1 MVSDIAK
8 GGALGT
14 AESAAIKR
22 GDPAPG
28 STPAST
34 GAPAPSASGG
44 QPGSKPTAAQEN
56 SPASGKAATAETGRS
71 DKTTGGTGTPAAGAA
86 QGGIASST
94 AASEAKTETI
104 KRGAPNQPG
113 AAGKSAP
120 AESTPSATAGAE
132 TTAAQK
138 DSSTTGAPGA
148 AAEESPAPAK
158 ASPWFGGTKA
168 GAAQAGTPDK
178 SAAPAQPAEAA
189 PKDEV
194 PDGDAPTTVM
204 RVQRP
209 APPVEDVAPEADT
222 VKMQTG
228 AGQQA
233 PPGSEDVTM
242 AMPVIKPD
250 DAQTVALPIQRPTD
264 APKPAGTDRVT
275 PSGGRVPITKP
286 PATPRSA
293 PGPKQPGPQGPSSP
307 QSGPGPVEDTR
318 PAPPPP
324 GLPRPGSA
332 PSPADIQP
340 TMPAQQLGGPR
351 PPQPRPI
358 AQPQRIAPPAQAPAA
373 AAEPASAPGRSKRW
387 LLAVAGA
394 AALVVV
400 LIGVIVA
407 VFANSTDNSPETKV
421 RAAITDYTQAL
432 KTGDLATLQSTTCG
446 PLHDFYKGIPADQF
460 AGVHQL
466 SMDRRTIPVVDEV
479 DAVKITDKTA
489 VAQATVYT
497 EADPNK
503 RSARTFDLQQTDN
516 GWKVCDPP
524 TSTP

>member
-1 MVSDIAK
+1 
-8 GGALGT
+8 
-14 AESAAIKR
+14 
-22 GDPAPG
+22 
-28 STPAST
+28 
-34 GAPAPSASGG
+34 
-44 QPGSKPTAAQEN
+44 
-56 SPASGKAATAETGRS
+56 
-71 DKTTGGTGTPAAGAA
+71 
-86 QGGIASST
+86 
-94 AASEAKTETI
+94 
-104 KRGAPNQPG
+104 
-113 AAGKSAP
+113 
-120 AESTPSATAGAE
+120 
-132 TTAAQK
+132 
-138 DSSTTGAPGA
+138 
-148 AAEESPAPAK
+148 
-158 ASPWFGGTKA
+158 
-168 GAAQAGTPDK
+168 
-178 SAAPAQPAEAA
+178 
-189 PKDEV
+189 
-194 PDGDAPTTVM
+194 M

-209 APPVEDVAPEADT
+209 APPVEDTAPDADT

-228 AGQQA
+228 AQGTGQQA

-250 DAQTVALPIQRPTD
+250 DAQTVALPIQRPAD

-275 PSGGRVPITKP
+275 PSAGRVPITKP

-307 QSGPGPVEDTR
+307 QNGPGPVEDTR
-318 PAPPPP
+318 PAPPHP
-324 GLPRPGSA
+324 GQPRQQASA

-358 AQPQRIAPPAQAPAA
+358 AQPQRITPPAQAPAA
-373 AAEPASAPGRSKRW
+373 AGEPASAPGRSKRW

-407 VFANSTDNSPETKV
+407 VFVNSTDNSPETEV

-432 KTGDLATLQSTTCG
+432 KTGDLTTLQSATCG
-446 PLHDFYKGIPADQF
+446 PLHDFYQGIPADQF

-466 SMDRRTIPVVDEV
+466 STDRRTIPVVDEV